1 MESLLEEAKML
12 YNNHREY
19 ITYDNLRSIG
29 YSTLEADEIL
39 KYLSLLRVS
48 CERNTYYVRVFDKN
62 CEVYSCYIVETTESR
77 AKSIIEMRC
86 NLYNIR
92 HTKII
97 IQKINLVE
105 S

>member
-1 MESLLEEAKML
+1 MKSLLEEAKML

-29 YSTLEADEIL
+29 YSTFEADEIL
-39 KYLSLLRVS
+39 KYLSLLRVTG
-48 CERNTYYVRVFDKN
+48 ERNTYYVRVFDKN
-62 CEVYSCYIVETTESR
+62 CEVYSCHIVETTEPR
-77 AKSIIEMRC
+77 VKAIIEMRC

-92 HTKII
+92 YTRII
-97 IQKINLVE
+97 IEKINLIE

>member
-1 MESLLEEAKML
+1 MESLLEEAKLL

-48 CERNTYYVRVFDKN
+48 GERNTYYIRVFDKN
-62 CEVYSCYIVETTESR
+62 CEVYSCHIVETTESR
-77 AKSIIEMRC
+77 AKAIIETRC

-92 HTKII
+92 YTRII
-97 IQKINLVE
+97 IEKINLLE
-105 S
+105 P